1 MLGLV
6 ATGKRS
12 IKAGSQYD
20 GYFISEVS
28 GGEVILLEDGDVYD
42 TLKQM
47 RKIVSQTLPQ
57 TAKVSRELKGSTLEQ
72 TCRNIWN
79 FLYSHVQYKK
89 DHPLREQ
96 LRTPARTWKDRRA
109 GVDCDCYSI
118 FISSVLTNLKIPHSF
133 RMAGYKG
140 DFQHV
145 YVVVPKNGRSSSS
158 RDQYYAIDP
167 VVNQFNFEASF
178 TKKHDQKM
186 STVSMLN
193 GLGECNPTPEIL
205 RLRKFVDTQEVI
217 MRGGIPTKAF
227 LDEAG
232 ISYAPAFDNNAN
244 RAIYVVSTPR
254 GLLSVPTVISPAQ
267 SEELKTLIGG
277 CVDPSTAAAAIPLAE
292 KSMEERIKA
301 AAKKFNWWWLA
312 IIAGGY
318 ILLTGSD
325 QQEVKSGLNGLAGS
339 SKKKKAL
346 KVISI

>member
-12 IKAGSQYD
+12 IKAGTQYD
-20 GYFISEVS
+20 SYFTSEVA
-28 GGEVILLEDGDVYD
+28 GKEVILLDDGDVYD
-42 TLKQM
+42 TLGQM
-47 RKIVSQTLPQ
+47 KKIVAQTLSQT
-57 TAKVSRELKGSTLEQ
+57 TKISRELKGSTLEQ
-72 TCRNIWN
+72 TCRNLWN
-79 FLYSHVQYKK
+79 FLYTHVQYKK

-96 LRTPARTWKDRRA
+96 LRTPARTWKDRKT

-145 YVVVPKNGRSSSS
+145 YVIVPKNGKTASS
-158 RDQYYAIDP
+158 RDQYFVIDP

-178 TKKHDQKM
+178 SKKHDQKM
-186 STVSMLN
+186 STVSMLH
-193 GLGECNPTPEIL
+193 GFGECTTKPEIL
-205 RLRKFVDTQEVI
+205 QLRQFMDTQEI
-217 MRGGIPTKAF
+217 INRGGVPTKEF
-227 LDEAG
+227 LEANG
-232 ISYAPAFDNNAN
+232 IPYAPAFDQKNNQAV
-244 RAIYVVSTPR
+244 YVVNTPQ

-267 SEELKTLIGG
+267 SEELKTQVGA
-277 CVDPSTAAAAIPLAE
+277 CAPAAASVPIEDKIA
-292 KSMEERIKA
+292 A

-312 IIAGGY
+312 IIAGGW

-325 QQEVKSGLNGLAGS
+325 QQEVKSGLNGLAGKS
-339 SKKKKAL
+339 TKKKAL

>member
-1 MLGLV
+1 MSLGLV

-20 GYFISEVS
+20 SYFTSEVS
-28 GGEVILLEDGDVYD
+28 GQEVTLLEDGDVYD
-42 TLKQM
+42 TLGLMK
-47 RKIVSQTLPQ
+47 KIVKQTLPQ
-57 TAKVSRELKGSTLEQ
+57 TEKISKALKGSSLEE
-72 TCRNIWN
+72 TCRNLWN

-96 LRTPARTWKDRRA
+96 LRTPARTWKDRKV

-145 YVVVPKNGRSSSS
+145 YVVVPKNGKGTSS
-158 RDQYYAIDP
+158 RDQYYTIDP

-178 TKKHDQKM
+178 SKKHDHKM
-186 STVSMLN
+186 STVSMLD
-193 GLGECNPTPEIL
+193 GLGECNAKPEIL
-205 RLRKFVDTQEVI
+205 RLRQFMDTQEI
-217 MRGGIPTKAF
+217 INKGGIPTKEF
-227 LDEAG
+227 LDANG
-232 ISYAPAFDNNAN
+232 IVYAPAFNKAN
-244 RAIYVVSTPR
+244 EQAVYVVNTPQ

-267 SEELKTLIGG
+267 SEELKAKVGA
-277 CVDPSTAAAAIPLAE
+277 CAPAAAAPGTAI
-292 KSMEERIKA
+292 

-312 IIAGGY
+312 IIGSAW
-318 ILLTGSD
+318 ILLAGSD
-325 QQEVKSGLNGLAGS
+325 QEEVKSGLNGLAGKHAT
-339 SKKKKAL
+339 KKKKAL